1 MAEVAKAGLENV
13 VVGNSEICWIDGQ
26 IGELL
31 YRGYDI
37 KDLADNATFEE
48 TCYLLWHGK
57 LPNADELKAL
67 EDELKS
73 YRSVPQPVLDLV
85 KQMPVGEEPMSQL
98 RTVISYLGAF
108 DDDTGASDPHAR
120 MRKAK
125 RLTARFPIVVAAIAR
140 HRAGEAYV
148 APDKNMGHAENFL
161 YMLWAKK
168 PDADSVRAMDV
179 ALILHAEH
187 GFNASTFTARV
198 IAATESDMYSAVTGA
213 IGALKGPLHGG
224 ANTEVIHMLLEIGD
238 LANVD
243 AYVAAKMAK
252 KEKIMGMGHRVYKTT
267 DPRAKV
273 LFDLSKKM
281 GERIGVTKWLAMSER
296 IQHIVHTQK
305 GLYPNVDF
313 YSASTYYT
321 MGIDPEIYT
330 LLFAVSRISGW
341 SAHIIEQLSNN
352 RLIRPRAEYVGPK
365 GLTYTKIEVRA

>member
-1 MAEVAKAGLENV
+1 MPEASKGGLENV

-37 KDLADNATFEE
+37 KDLADNASFEE
-48 TCYLLWHGK
+48 TCYLLWHGR
-57 LPNADELKAL
+57 LPNTDELAKL
-67 EDELKS
+67 DTELKS
-73 YRSVPQPVLDLV
+73 YRSVPQPVIDLIYA
-85 KQMPVGEEPMSQL
+85 MPKNEEPMSQL
-98 RTVISYLGAF
+98 RTAISFLGAY
-108 DDDTGASDPHAR
+108 DDDTGASDPMAR

-125 RLTARFPIVVAAIAR
+125 RLTARFPIIVAAIAR
-140 HRAGEAYV
+140 ARNGDKMVQPRA
-148 APDKNMGHAENFL
+148 DLSHASNFL
-161 YMLWAKK
+161 YMLWDKV
-168 PDADSVRAMDV
+168 PDKDSVRAMDV

-224 ANTEVIHMLLEIGD
+224 ANTEVIHMLLEIGEPEK
-238 LANVD
+238 VE

-281 GERIGVTKWLAMSER
+281 GERIGVTKWLTMSEK
-296 IQHIVHTQK
+296 IQSIVHSQK

-365 GLTYTKIEVRA
+365 GLTYVKLEDRP

>member
-1 MAEVAKAGLENV
+1 MPEASKGGLENV

-37 KDLADNATFEE
+37 KDLADHATFEE
-48 TCYLLWHGK
+48 TCYLLWHGR
-57 LPNADELKAL
+57 LPNAGELAKL
-67 EDELKS
+67 DTELKS
-73 YRSVPQPVLDLV
+73 YRSVPQPVIDLIYA
-85 KQMPVGEEPMSQL
+85 MPKNEEPMSQL
-98 RTVISYLGAF
+98 RTAISFLGAF
-108 DDDTGASDPHAR
+108 DDDTGASDPMAR

-125 RLTARFPIVVAAIAR
+125 RLTARFPIIVAAIAR
-140 HRAGEAYV
+140 ARNGEKMVQPRA
-148 APDKNMGHAENFL
+148 DLSHASNFL
-161 YMLWAKK
+161 YMLWDKV
-168 PDADSVRAMDV
+168 PDKDSVRAMDV

-224 ANTEVIHMLLEIGD
+224 ANTEVIHMLLEIGEPER
-238 LANVD
+238 VES
-243 AYVAAKMAK
+243 YVAAKLAK

-267 DPRAKV
+267 DPRAQV
-273 LFDLSKKM
+273 LFQLSKKM
-281 GERIGVTKWLAMSER
+281 GERIGVTKWLTMSEK
-296 IQHIVHTQK
+296 IQSIVHAQK

-313 YSASTYYT
+313 FSASAYYT

-365 GLTYTKIEVRA
+365 GLTYVKLEDRP